1 MTAYEF
7 VAKVFVLVSCLDP
20 RLSLPEISS
29 FQGNSKFFFLNIPIY
44 YARARRTLGSLA
56 RASSQSTY
64 RKLAR
69 HVRCPLHSRHFFS
82 FLFLLFTI
90 APHAFMGGGEKN
102 VGRVDDWSRSQ
113 YFSVSCTRRNLY
125 RSLNEI
131 FFATRSLES
140 V

>member
-29 FQGNSKFFFLNIPIY
+29 FQRNSKFFFLTIPI

-69 HVRCPLHSRHFFS
+69 HVRCPLHSRHFFLS
-82 FLFLLFTI
+82 FFCCSL
-90 APHAFMGGGEKN
+90 
-102 VGRVDDWSRSQ
+102 SRR
-113 YFSVSCTRRNLY
+113 TRLWEEGKKMWVASTTGAVHN
-125 RSLNEI
+125 I
-131 FFATRSLES
+131 FPCLSYTKEFVPKFKRDFFCD
-140 V
+140 

>member
-7 VAKVFVLVSCLDP
+7 VAKRFVLVSCLDP

-29 FQGNSKFFFLNIPIY
+29 FQGNSKFFFLNIPI

-102 VGRVDDWSRSQ
+102 VGRVDDWSNSQ

>member
-29 FQGNSKFFFLNIPIY
+29 FQGNSKFFFLTIPI

-90 APHAFMGGGEKN
+90 APHAFMGGGEKMWVASTTGAVHN
-102 VGRVDDWSRSQ
+102 IFPCLVHEGI
-113 YFSVSCTRRNLY
+113 CT
-125 RSLNEI
+125 E
-131 FFATRSLES
+131 

>member
-44 YARARRTLGSLA
+44 ARARRTLGSLA

-69 HVRCPLHSRHFFS
+69 HVRCPLHSRHFFLS
-82 FLFLLFTI
+82 FFCCSLSRRTRLWEEGKKCGSRRRLEPFTI
-90 APHAFMGGGEKN
+90 FF
-102 VGRVDDWSRSQ
+102 RV
-113 YFSVSCTRRNLY
+113 LY
-125 RSLNEI
+125 TKEFVPKFKRD
-131 FFATRSLES
+131 FFRD
-140 V
+140 

>member
-64 RKLAR
+64 HKLAR

-90 APHAFMGGGEKN
+90 ASHAFMGGGEKN
-102 VGRVDDWSRSQ
+102 VGRVDD
-113 YFSVSCTRRNLY
+113 
-125 RSLNEI
+125 
-131 FFATRSLES
+131 
-140 V
+140 